1 VTPAPRPVIPA
12 RNVAPR
18 PAIPAATTVRST
30 PAPTPTPAR
39 APAPAP
45 ATATARTR
53 VANTPARKAPA
64 RSKPPAKPRVHRA
77 RREAPRHR
85 TLPILVPPSYAT
97 SQPLVRL
104 KRLVPAAARDGGDE
118 TTLTA
123 AAGALVVL
131 ALSCGSLL
139 ALTRRLEREVGRP

>member
-30 PAPTPTPAR
+30 PAPTPTPT
-39 APAPAP
+39 PAPAP
-45 ATATARTR
+45 ATARTR
-53 VANTPARKAPA
+53 VANTPARKTSA

-104 KRLVPAAARDGGDE
+104 KRLVPAAARDGSDA

-131 ALSCGSLL
+131 ALSCASLL